1 MGFFE
6 YISQHWYVGVAL
18 VLLVVLTV
26 FVWFKAAIAGRK
38 RAEERARIIAE
49 IEKEKALRK
58 EFRTVDKYTFSDDKD
73 DYRLIVGMCA
83 HIQQNLE
90 NEEDM
95 NLAFETLSE
104 VEQNIYALGYVFE
117 DSKKGLSEFFRA
129 NGEPLLSVS
138 DRAVKNVI
146 DGESY
151 QLFHSEFMMLDE
163 NDETTSVD
171 NSKLEDYDEKFKKLL
186 DENSRELYGS
196 VASYI
201 RKNKDIFIA

>member
-6 YISQHWYVGVAL
+6 YISQHWYAGAAL
-18 VLLVVLTV
+18 VLLVALTV
-26 FVWFKAAIAGRK
+26 FAWAKAAVAGRK

-58 EFRTVDKYTFSDDKD
+58 EFRTIDKHTFSDDADNYK
-73 DYRLIVGMCA
+73 LSAGMCA
-83 HIQQNLE
+83 HIQQILE

-95 NLAFETLSE
+95 NSAFENLSE
-104 VEQNIYALGYVFE
+104 VEQNVYALGYVFE

-138 DRAVKNVI
+138 DRAVKTVI
-146 DGESY
+146 DGEFY
-151 QLFHSEFMMLDE
+151 RLFHSEFVMLDE

-171 NSKLEDYDEKFKKLL
+171 NALLDNYDAEFRKLL
-186 DENSRELYGS
+186 EENADEFYLAA
-196 VASYI
+196 ASYI
-201 RKNKDIFIA
+201 RENKNLFLS